1 MIDQAFTQ
9 AQAFFIGEMALGGLF
24 LWSLLAAT
32 LVPLSSE
39 AALSAAHAM
48 AVAPAGLL
56 FVAALAGNV
65 GGAAINWALGIWCL
79 RFQHRR
85 WFPITSEQLQKA
97 EERFGRW
104 GGWALLFSWIPL
116 LGDPLTFAAGALRYP
131 LARFLIVVTAG
142 KAARYAAVLWI
153 TELVLPIFTAS

>member
-1 MIDQAFTQ
+1 VIEQAFTH
-9 AQAFFIGEMALGGLF
+9 ASTLGGLF

-39 AALSAAHAM
+39 AALSAAHVM
-48 AVAPAGLL
+48 AAAPAWLL

-65 GGAAINWALGIWCL
+65 CGALINWILGVWCL

-85 WFPITSEQLQKA
+85 WFPVTPAQLHRA
-97 EERFGRW
+97 ETRFRRW
-104 GGWALLFSWIPL
+104 GGWILLFSWIPVI
-116 LGDPLTFAAGALRYP
+116 GDPLTFAAGALRYP

-142 KAARYAAVLWI
+142 KAARYAAILWI
-153 TELVLPIFTAS
+153 TDVVLPIFTAS